1 MIEEGTGYYAVPC
14 SVKAIVISDDHVLL
28 GLNDRGEWELP
39 GGWPDKANTSI
50 GDTAVREVREE
61 TGLHLDADRFT
72 LVDAELFAP
81 VPGRQVALI
90 ALATTVDRQLMP
102 LRSAGHREITW
113 HPVTELSQNLPD
125 IYRRFITSGVDLD
138 HGSVEVRQ
146 AKWCTFADSSTVK
159 TSVSCSF
166 VNLTAAPSSRPI
178 PAGRSPLLM
187 HSR

>member
-14 SVKAIVISDDHVLL
+14 AVKAVVVSDDRVLL

-39 GGWPDKANTSI
+39 GGWPDKVGTSI
-50 GDTAVREVREE
+50 TDTAVREVHEE

-72 LVDAELFAP
+72 LVGAELFAP
-81 VPGRQVALI
+81 VPGRQVALVC
-90 ALATTVDRQLMP
+90 LSTRVDRDLVP
-102 LRSAGHREITW
+102 HRSSEHREITW

-125 IYRRFITSGVDLD
+125 IYRGFITSGVDLD